1 MKDSNALNKVSSSD
15 LEKISA
21 SLSRTTPMVNPSG
34 TDKPKG
40 LFVIKSKTDP
50 LDAKLMEQCCI
61 R

>member
-1 MKDSNALNKVSSSD
+1 MKDSDALNKVSSSD
-15 LEKISA
+15 LEKISV
-21 SLSRTTPMVNPSG
+21 SLSRTTQMIKPSG
-34 TDKPKG
+34 TDQPKG